1 MQVVYGFDMFEQM
14 LWDIQGEWF
23 NTTTSDDTSTTG
35 PTAIPILPALYPH
48 VLIFFAGK
56 KRVVVAATQQSPRG
70 IDSTPFNGVRSGIII
85 PSHDGKMN
93 FNR

>member
-1 MQVVYGFDMFEQM
+1 MFEQM

-23 NTTTSDDTSTTG
+23 NTTTSDDPSTMG